1 MDIGNLLQKIQTLD
15 MTKKV
20 ISCILMLRKY
30 CMKHRKLPYIHILPR
45 ILIGIIVIGALI
57 ALIYVPLIARDVF
70 TISSVA
76 DISRPLYSG
85 EVTAVP
91 PTPTPAPTYTP
102 TPAPTLAPSNGP
114 TTPPSD
120 VVVLSVYTTLR
131 LGDDNASVIN
141 LQQRLTD
148 LGYLDSDMPDSI
160 YNESIASAVVL
171 FQRACEMPQT
181 GIADSATQTSL
192 YADHAQTYRI
202 KRSDTGTDVLRL
214 QQRLYELGYY
224 TDRINGYFGPN
235 TEQAVMRFQAVNGL
249 TVSGELGYDAWV
261 ILYSDDAQPLPALPT
276 DTPSPKPTR
285 RPSSNQT
292 AKTTTKKPGKATP
305 KATSKATS
313 KTETKATGKATA
325 KATPKPTEKK
335 ASSGKKTYS
344 SLVAAAQ
351 DQLGKPYEWSAEGPD
366 AFDCSGLVYYCLKQS
381 GHNVSR
387 HNASGFSQ
395 TKSWKLITSMKDL
408 KAGDLV
414 FFKSDSSNSVKHTGI
429 CISNGTMIH
438 ASSSKGKVAKS
449 NLHQEYW
456 ERNFVCGRRPS

>member
-1 MDIGNLLQKIQTLD
+1 
-15 MTKKV
+15 
-20 ISCILMLRKY
+20 
-30 CMKHRKLPYIHILPR
+30 MKHRKLPYIHILPR

-70 TISSVA
+70 TINSVA
-76 DISRPLYSG
+76 DISKPLSSG
-85 EVTAVP
+85 DPTTLP
-91 PTPTPAPTYTP
+91 PTPTPLPTFTP

-249 TVSGELGYDAWV
+249 TVSGELDYDAWV

-276 DTPSPKPTR
+276 DTPSPKPTQ
-285 RPSSNQT
+285 RPASNQT
-292 AKTTTKKPGKATP
+292 AKATSKNAGKATQKATAKATP
-305 KATSKATS
+305 KATAKATS
-313 KTETKATGKATA
+313 KVTAKATSKNGTKPTSKATV

-366 AFDCSGLVYYCLKQS
+366 SFDCSGLVYYCLKQS

-387 HNASGFSQ
+387 RNASGFSQ
-395 TKSWKLITSMKDL
+395 TKSWTLITSMKDL

-449 NLHQEYW
+449 SLHQDYW